1 MKVPKLKNKREN
13 EEVEFLQR
21 EFFVPLRL
29 AESIEGIE
37 SKNES
42 KIVYIIV
49 INLAVWLF
57 TFVIGY
63 ELISRLFNTPFW
75 LNLLVFFILFVMT
88 TYFLLNKLVYN
99 GTEELRERN
108 KQGKEN
114 KNLNLAQIWNITPNS
129 IEEKSTSKGTV
140 VESSYDGKPS
150 LFFRIDRGCFLKDN
164 SNGQEDFYR
173 TLREIDDFLST
184 KKVVRTSIDMKFNP
198 INDNIWSKKDAMLQ
212 RGAAKVGSELTSILA
227 DINSGVRHLAFKES
241 KVRTTYYIITPAE
254 YDEDELEQLTSNLVN
269 FGNRSN
275 GTLKVNPVQTK
286 SELITLFKDYY
297 GLKDLNIKEINNI
310 TEEECDI
317 KSNYTLY
324 IVTNDGKINIRELE
338 PIELPD
344 YFETVTKKVREPKN
358 VYEEV
363 DIYLLENTNDIFKTK
378 IV

>member
-13 EEVEFLQR
+13 EEIEFLQR

-63 ELISRLFNTPFW
+63 DLIISLFNTPFW
-75 LNLLVFFILFVMT
+75 INLLVFFILFVMT
-88 TYFLLNKLVYN
+88 TYVLLNKLVYN
-99 GTEELRERN
+99 GAEELRERN

-129 IEEKSTSKGTV
+129 IEEKSTSKGTII
-140 VESSYDGKPS
+140 ESSYDGKPS

-198 INDNIWSKKDAMLQ
+198 VNDNIWSKKDAMLQ

-241 KVRTTYYIITPAE
+241 RIRTTYYIITPAQ

-269 FGNRSN
+269 FGARSN
-275 GTLKVNPVQTK
+275 GTLQVNPVQTK

-297 GLKDLNIKEINNI
+297 GLKDLSIKEINSI

-317 KSNYTLY
+317 KNNYTLY
-324 IVTNDGKINIRELE
+324 IVTNGEKINIRELE
-338 PIELPD
+338 SVNLPD

-363 DIYLLENTNDIFKTK
+363 DIYLLEDTNDIFKTK